1 LLTNPLERD
10 VILTLARF
18 PEAFVEA
25 AENLKPSTI
34 ADFANALADKFNTF
48 YNALPVI
55 KAKPPELSDARLAL
69 VGATRIVFKNSLSL
83 LGIEA
88 PERM

>member
-1 LLTNPLERD
+1 MLS
-10 VILTLARF
+10 RF
-18 PEAFVEA
+18 PEVFVEA
-25 AENLKPSTI
+25 SESLKPNLI
-34 ADFANALADKFNTF
+34 AGFANSLSDKFNTF

-55 KAKPPELSDARLAL
+55 KAKPQELSDARLMLVYAVKTVLSNAL
-69 VGATRIVFKNSLSL
+69 AL

>member
-1 LLTNPLERD
+1 L
-10 VILTLARF
+10 ILMLSRF
-18 PEAFVEA
+18 PEIFVEA
-25 AENLKPSTI
+25 AENLKPNLI
-34 ADFANALADKFNTF
+34 ADFANALSDKFNTF

-55 KAKPPELSDARLAL
+55 KAKPQGLSDARLMLVYAVKTAL
-69 VGATRIVFKNSLSL
+69 HNALAL